1 MNQGNAGG
9 IVAFSILVILVLL
22 GIHEEGGLGGAKQD
36 VLAFF
41 EILK

>member
-1 MNQGNAGG
+1 MNQGNSGG
-9 IVAFSILVILVLL
+9 IVALFILVILVLL
-22 GIHEEGGLGGAKQD
+22 GIHEERGLGGAKQD